1 MNIDLGSVEVVDNK
15 AERRYEATIDG
26 ELAVVEYHLEG
37 DRIVFT
43 HTEVPSALEGHGLAA
58 KLAQTV
64 LDDARAR
71 HLMVVPRCPYIA
83 SYIKRHQE
91 YLDVVVPEYRH
102 SVQRKRQ

>member
-1 MNIDLGSVEVVDNK
+1 MNIDLGSVAVVDNK
-15 AERRYEATIDG
+15 AEQRYEAAVDG
-26 ELAVVEYHLEG
+26 ELAVVEYQLEG

-43 HTEVPSALEGHGLAA
+43 HTEVPTILEGHGLAA

-71 HLMVVPRCPYIA
+71 QLMVVPLCRYIA

-91 YLDVVVPEYRH
+91 YLDVVAPDYRAR
-102 SVQRKRQ
+102 VQRKG

>member
-1 MNIDLGSVEVVDNK
+1 MNIDLESVEVVDNK
-15 AERRYEATIDG
+15 AEQRYEAAVNG
-26 ELAVVEYHLEG
+26 ELAVVEYRLEG
-37 DRIVFT
+37 DRILFR
-43 HTEVPSALEGHGLAA
+43 HTEVPADLEGHGLAS
-58 KLAQTV
+58 KLAQTI

-71 HLMVVPRCPYIA
+71 HLGVVPICPYIA

>member
-1 MNIDLGSVEVVDNK
+1 MNIDLGSVEVIDNK
-15 AERRYEATIDG
+15 AERRYEAEVNG
-26 ELAVVEYHLEG
+26 ELAVVEYQLDG
-37 DRIVFT
+37 DRIVFR
-43 HTEVPSALEGHGLAA
+43 HTEVPTDLEGHGLAA

-71 HLMVVPRCPYIA
+71 HLAVVPICPYIA

-102 SVQRKRQ
+102 NVQRKRQ